1 MLSGFQHVSGY
12 LSKIEQAELLGEIR
26 KVLEISPLYV
36 PTMPRSGK
44 PFSVRMTNCGA
55 LGWVSSKEGGYRYQE
70 NHPETGR
77 PWQPIPAQ
85 LLEIWRKFATDA
97 AEPEAC
103 LINWYEPGAKLG
115 QHVDSDEADNRA
127 PVISVSLGDDAWFR
141 VGGHNR
147 KDPTEPVLLRSG
159 DVIVLG
165 GEARLAYHGI
175 DRIIAGTSDL
185 LGQPGRY
192 NLTMRRVTVQHD
204 SKWRSHTI

>member
-12 LSKIEQAELLGEIR
+12 LSTTEQADLLAEIREVLGE
-26 KVLEISPLYV
+26 SPLYV

-44 PFSVRMTNCGA
+44 PFSVRMSNCGA
-55 LGWVSSKEGGYRYQE
+55 LGWVSSKDGGYRYQE

-85 LLEIWRKFATDA
+85 LLELWHEVAA
-97 AEPEAC
+97 YPAEPEAC

-115 QHVDSDEADNRA
+115 QHVDADEEDNRA
-127 PVISVSLGDDAWFR
+127 PVVSISLGDDAWFR
-141 VGGHNR
+141 VGGLTR
-147 KDPTEPVLLRSG
+147 KDPTERILLRSG
-159 DVIVLG
+159 DVTVLG

-175 DRIIAGTSDL
+175 DRIIPGTSDL

-192 NLTMRRVTVQHD
+192 NLTMRRVTTQQ
-204 SKWRSHTI
+204 RSPSRK

>member
-12 LSKIEQAELLGEIR
+12 LSTTEQADLLAEIREVLGE
-26 KVLEISPLYV
+26 SPLYV

-44 PFSVRMTNCGA
+44 PFSVRMSNCGA

-77 PWQPIPAQ
+77 AWQPIPAQ
-85 LLEIWRKFATDA
+85 LLELWREVAA
-97 AEPEAC
+97 YPAEPEAC

-115 QHVDSDEADNRA
+115 QHVDADEEDNRA

-141 VGGHNR
+141 VGGLTR
-147 KDPTEPVLLRSG
+147 KDPTERILLRSG
-159 DVIVLG
+159 DVVVLG

-175 DRIIAGTSDL
+175 DRIIPGTSDL
-185 LGQPGRY
+185 LRQPGRY
-192 NLTMRRVTVQHD
+192 NLTMRRVTTQQ
-204 SKWRSHTI
+204 RSPSRKQVP